1 MLLKLII
8 RCASL
13 IGTVRGFSVNKQQH
27 FSLTKHP
34 LRASEPSANDPSSPD
49 NERRNILSLIVVAI
63 SAASLS
69 SVVVPDLSSSS
80 SVGDSTKK
88 LASVDEAIQ
97 FIESSCDRRFLH
109 AVVASDY
116 QLMYR
121 RGESA
126 KTIAIC
132 NDPDTLLQSSSAQVF
147 STLEQ
152 QLQDRPLQP
161 SNSRLAV
168 SHVETAKQQ
177 WGTNR
182 VVSVWPLG
190 NNVHFAWPEE
200 GSQFGAP
207 SVIVDGVDCGRMSL
221 EDALEGDKEILFR
234 SDSYLA
240 VPLSM
245 EKELLSKLQAAFL
258 I

>member
-1 MLLKLII
+1 MLLKSIQ
-8 RCASL
+8 CALL
-13 IGTVRGFSVNKQQH
+13 IGTVRGFSVNKQQP
-27 FSLTKHP
+27 FSRTKHP

-49 NERRNILSLIVVAI
+49 NERRNVLSLIVVAI

-80 SVGDSTKK
+80 SIDSSKK

-97 FIESSCDRRFLH
+97 LIETSCDRRFLH

-121 RGESA
+121 RGVSA
-126 KTIAIC
+126 RTIAIY
-132 NDPDTLLQSSSAQVF
+132 NDPDTLLQSSAQVF

-177 WGTNR
+177 WGNR

-190 NNVHFAWPEE
+190 DNVHFAWPEE
-200 GSQFGAP
+200 GSQFGTP